1 MRLGYDGDRFYG
13 VTLQPDLP
21 TVAAALLGRVQD
33 AAGTRARALH
43 FAARTDKGVHAED
56 NLATFWL
63 PLTVD
68 ASGLL
73 ARICAPRADGL
84 RDLSADWVAPSVFA
98 RGVAT
103 GKRYRYRLQTGVTAA
118 PWQGDRWRI
127 APTFD
132 PERAQVAA
140 AALVGTDDFRSFSV
154 RHPPTVPSQR
164 TLTRLTVAPAGPE
177 RWDLVVEGDG
187 FLRRM
192 VRILAGTLIEVGVGM
207 RAATSMPDLLAAR
220 DREAAGLL
228 APAHG
233 LTLERVFTAPIE
245 CPQGAP

>member
-1 MRLGYDGDRFYG
+1 VRLGYDGDGFYG
-13 VTLQPDLP
+13 VTLQPDRP
-21 TVAAALLGRVQD
+21 TVAAALHARVLA

-63 PLTVD
+63 PRSVEV
-68 ASGLL
+68 SGVL
-73 ARICAPRADGL
+73 ARMCAQRPDGL
-84 RDLSADWVAPSVFA
+84 RHLRADWVAPSVFA
-98 RGVAT
+98 RGIST

-118 PWQGDRWRI
+118 PWRGDRWRI
-127 APTFD
+127 APRFD

-140 AALVGTDDFRSFSV
+140 AALVGTHDFRSFCV
-154 RHPPTVPSQR
+154 RHPPTAPSQR
-164 TLTRLTVAPAGPE
+164 TLTRLTVTPAGPE

-192 VRILAGTLIEVGVGM
+192 VRILAGTLIEVGVGL
-207 RAATSMPDLLAAR
+207 RPASSMPDLIAAR
-220 DREAAGLL
+220 DREAAGIL

-233 LTLERVFTAPIE
+233 LTLERVFTGPIE
-245 CPQGAP
+245 CPPGPH